1 MAASKTHSYR
11 SINYATLTDDQ
22 IVALTKPDGK
32 LNYFNCV
39 VCPFAQRALWAALE
53 VQAPIDTVIE
63 LNVFNLPPSYSQ
75 LVNRYGNVPHL
86 IHDGTHVYDS
96 ALIVN
101 YLDVTFGRG
110 KLGRRDTPKLAAL
123 TDLLTLKTSYVPL
136 YNYLSHQNE
145 TDAPVRALLSELETI
160 YRDHAKAHRAN
171 GPFLLG
177 ANVSTGDINLIPW
190 LFRFEILLAHY
201 KAYTLL
207 PEKDFPL
214 LKAALEA
221 AKALP
226 TFQQTVK
233 DSSIY
238 IQAYSVVANQAS

>member
-1 MAASKTHSYR
+1 MAASKTHSYHT
-11 SINYATLTDDQ
+11 INYATLTDDQ

-53 VQAPIDTVIE
+53 VQAPIDTIIE
-63 LNVFNLPPSYSQ
+63 LNVFNPPPSYSQ

-110 KLGRRDTPKLAAL
+110 KLGRRDTPKIAAL
-123 TDLLTLKTSYVPL
+123 TDLLTLKTSY
-136 YNYLSHQNE
+136 

-177 ANVSTGDINLIPW
+177 ADVSTGDINLIPW